1 MALMLAPYNG
11 AMRLG
16 MGFNSYTQ
24 TLCVND
30 VVRKPGNIP
39 AAETDLRAA
48 QLTQKTDAATFK
60 SKQITAGTQQDQP
73 QEVLD
78 GASGTIS
85 RVVVDGQKEVSQ
97 VVSWEAS
104 FIENGSEVLKK
115 LDVSGALSIKM
126 AGMGQ
131 LSGKAAF
138 VDSTD
143 IKNADIKYLV
153 HVKVT
158 NQRLIADNI
167 TEFAPIDY
175 IEPGQFTEIYG
186 DCFISGFIEGGEF
199 DALVTVTTEETI
211 KKNSLSGGL
220 ELGANISGFDVA
232 GNVDGGVENNSNDK
246 KARTKISVTWSGG
259 GDIRNDNIKEW
270 TLESLKAVAMSFP
283 DAVAV
288 CESAVLTKYTSLRSY
303 HEQTRKGSPLDYENA
318 GVYTAALY
326 DAYTDYKMM
335 WGQIH
340 TMIGGF
346 NRNEIRLFT
355 REALTIPKDFDEDM
369 KKDYKNKESHYNERV
384 KAREEAENAAALA
397 PYTLNKTRDH
407 KPIEKPLPINKFE
420 PYKADIFG
428 LEKAAHDCRFE
439 MIKIVREVDAVTRDP
454 LVACDPE
461 RISQYL
467 SPNTLKEEPL
477 PTYEEW
483 KATKDD
489 LVIQKNDV
497 RSKQD
502 SINELKKELETTKDN
517 LKNQKNDVNSK
528 EEKINELKKKLEA
541 ALITPRKANDS
552 QLDDRLP
559 LQYDKAIVM
568 FMNIASQLA
577 LDAGRD
583 GFKAHGFVYDLSYD
597 KQKFRLQK
605 VYSSST
611 NDDPWTIARVDDNQ
625 RLYFDK
631 TVTEHQFRVGSSP
644 PDMQDHWYIVRG
656 SASRAGSWVLKNA
669 ESNTCIELKDN
680 SRWNGHD
687 GVPIIPGS
695 PSDDRD
701 TANWVIVVREMA
713 S

>member
-1 MALMLAPYNG
+1 MALLLAPYNG

-232 GNVDGGVENNSNDK
+232 GKVDGGVENNSNDK

-288 CESAVLTKYTSLRSY
+288 CDAVLTKYTSLRSY

-384 KAREEAENAAALA
+384 KAREEAENVAALA

-439 MIKIVREVDAVTRDP
+439 MIKIVRE
-454 LVACDPE
+454 
-461 RISQYL
+461 
-467 SPNTLKEEPL
+467 TLKEEPL

-583 GFKAHGFVYDLSYD
+583 GFKAHGFEYDLSYD
-597 KQKFRLQK
+597 KQKFRLEK

-611 NDDPWTIARVDDNQ
+611 KDDPWTIARVDDN
-625 RLYFDK
+625 
-631 TVTEHQFRVGSSP
+631 
-644 PDMQDHWYIVRG
+644 
-656 SASRAGSWVLKNA
+656 
-669 ESNTCIELKDN
+669 
-680 SRWNGHD
+680 
-687 GVPIIPGS
+687 
-695 PSDDRD
+695 
-701 TANWVIVVREMA
+701 RE
-713 S
+713 

>member
-288 CESAVLTKYTSLRSY
+288 CDAVLTKYTSLRSY

-439 MIKIVREVDAVTRDP
+439 MIKIVRE
-454 LVACDPE
+454 
-461 RISQYL
+461 
-467 SPNTLKEEPL
+467 TLKEEPL

-517 LKNQKNDVNSK
+517 LKNQENDVNSK

-583 GFKAHGFVYDLSYD
+583 GFKAHGFEYDLSYD

-611 NDDPWTIARVDDNQ
+611 KDDPWTIARVNDN
-625 RLYFDK
+625 L
-631 TVTEHQFRVGSSP
+631 TEHQFRVGSSP

>member
-39 AAETDLRAA
+39 ATEIDLRAA
-48 QLTQKTDAATFK
+48 QLTQKTDAATSE
-60 SKQITAGTQQDQP
+60 SKRITGGTLQHQP

-167 TEFAPIDY
+167 TEFAPIDH

-220 ELGANISGFDVA
+220 ELGANISGFDVSGA
-232 GNVDGGVENNSNDK
+232 VDGGVENNSNDK

-283 DAVAV
+283 DAARND
-288 CESAVLTKYTSLRSY
+288 AVLTKYTSLRSY

-369 KKDYKNKESHYNERV
+369 KKDQENKERHYNERV

-397 PYTLNKTRDH
+397 PYTLNKTRDD

-439 MIKIVREVDAVTRDP
+439 MIKIVRE
-454 LVACDPE
+454 
-461 RISQYL
+461 
-467 SPNTLKEEPL
+467 TLKEEPL

-541 ALITPRKANDS
+541 ALVTPRKANDS

-583 GFKAHGFVYDLSYD
+583 GFKAHGFEYDLTYD
-597 KQKFRLQK
+597 KQKFRLEK

-611 NDDPWTIARVDDNQ
+611 KDDTWTIARVDDNQ

-687 GVPIIPGS
+687 GVPIVPGG

-701 TANWVIVVREMA
+701 TANWVIIVREMA

>member
-220 ELGANISGFDVA
+220 ELGANISGFDVS
-232 GNVDGGVENNSNDK
+232 GQVHGGVENNSNDK

-288 CESAVLTKYTSLRSY
+288 CDAVLTKYTSLRSY

-346 NRNEIRLFT
+346 NTNEIRLFT
-355 REALTIPKDFDEDM
+355 REALTIPKDFVEDM
-369 KKDYKNKESHYNERV
+369 KKDQENKKTHYNERV

-397 PYTLNKTRDH
+397 PYTPNKTRDD

-439 MIKIVREVDAVTRDP
+439 MIKIVRE
-454 LVACDPE
+454 
-461 RISQYL
+461 
-467 SPNTLKEEPL
+467 TLKEEPL

-583 GFKAHGFVYDLSYD
+583 GFKAHGFEYDLTYD
-597 KQKFRLQK
+597 KQKFRLEK

-611 NDDPWTIARVDDNQ
+611 KDDPWTIARVDDN
-625 RLYFDK
+625 L
-631 TVTEHQFRVGSSP
+631 TEHQFRVGRSP

-701 TANWVIVVREMA
+701 TANWVIIVREMA

>member
-30 VVRKPGNIP
+30 VVRKSGNIP
-39 AAETDLRAA
+39 ATEIDLRAA
-48 QLTQKTDAATFK
+48 QLTQKTDTATSE
-60 SKQITAGTQQDQP
+60 SKRITGGTLQHQP

-85 RVVVDGQKEVSQ
+85 RVVIDGQKEVSQ

-167 TEFAPIDY
+167 TEFAPIDH

-232 GNVDGGVENNSNDK
+232 GKVDGGVENNSNDK
-246 KARTKISVTWSGG
+246 KARTKI
-259 GDIRNDNIKEW
+259 
-270 TLESLKAVAMSFP
+270 
-283 DAVAV
+283 
-288 CESAVLTKYTSLRSY
+288 SAVLTKYTSLRSY

-439 MIKIVREVDAVTRDP
+439 MIKIVRE
-454 LVACDPE
+454 
-461 RISQYL
+461 
-467 SPNTLKEEPL
+467 TLKEEPL

-497 RSKQD
+497 GSKQD

-541 ALITPRKANDS
+541 ALITPRKGNDS

-583 GFKAHGFVYDLSYD
+583 GFKAHGFEYDLTYD
-597 KQKFRLQK
+597 KQKFRLEK

-611 NDDPWTIARVDDNQ
+611 KDDPWTIARVDDNQ

-701 TANWVIVVREMA
+701 TANWVIIVREMA

>member
-138 VDSTD
+138 VDSTA

-220 ELGANISGFDVA
+220 ELGASISGFDVA

-288 CESAVLTKYTSLRSY
+288 CPQRYTSLRSY

-439 MIKIVREVDAVTRDP
+439 MIKIVRE
-454 LVACDPE
+454 
-461 RISQYL
+461 
-467 SPNTLKEEPL
+467 TLKEEPL

-583 GFKAHGFVYDLSYD
+583 GFKAHGFEYDLSYD

-611 NDDPWTIARVDDNQ
+611 NDDPWTIARVDDN
-625 RLYFDK
+625 L
-631 TVTEHQFRVGSSP
+631 TEHQFRVGSSP

>member
-288 CESAVLTKYTSLRSY
+288 CDAVLTKYTSLRSY

-467 SPNTLKEEPL
+467 SPN
-477 PTYEEW
+477 
-483 KATKDD
+483 
-489 LVIQKNDV
+489 V
-497 RSKQD
+497 
-502 SINELKKELETTKDN
+502 
-517 LKNQKNDVNSK
+517 
-528 EEKINELKKKLEA
+528 
-541 ALITPRKANDS
+541 
-552 QLDDRLP
+552 
-559 LQYDKAIVM
+559 
-568 FMNIASQLA
+568 
-577 LDAGRD
+577 
-583 GFKAHGFVYDLSYD
+583 
-597 KQKFRLQK
+597 FRLLL
-605 VYSSST
+605 
-611 NDDPWTIARVDDNQ
+611 P
-625 RLYFDK
+625 
-631 TVTEHQFRVGSSP
+631 
-644 PDMQDHWYIVRG
+644 
-656 SASRAGSWVLKNA
+656 AS
-669 ESNTCIELKDN
+669 
-680 SRWNGHD
+680 
-687 GVPIIPGS
+687 
-695 PSDDRD
+695 
-701 TANWVIVVREMA
+701 
-713 S
+713 

>member
-138 VDSTD
+138 VDSTA

-220 ELGANISGFDVA
+220 ELGASISGFDVA

-246 KARTKISVTWSGG
+246 KARTKI
-259 GDIRNDNIKEW
+259 
-270 TLESLKAVAMSFP
+270 
-283 DAVAV
+283 
-288 CESAVLTKYTSLRSY
+288 SAVLTKYTSLRSY

-439 MIKIVREVDAVTRDP
+439 MIKIVRE
-454 LVACDPE
+454 
-461 RISQYL
+461 
-467 SPNTLKEEPL
+467 TLKEEPL

-583 GFKAHGFVYDLSYD
+583 GFKAHGFEYDLSYD

>member
-220 ELGANISGFDVA
+220 ELGANISGFDVS
-232 GNVDGGVENNSNDK
+232 GQVHGGVENNSNDK

-288 CESAVLTKYTSLRSY
+288 CDAVLTKYTSLRSY

-346 NRNEIRLFT
+346 NTNEIRLFT
-355 REALTIPKDFDEDM
+355 REALTIPKDFVEDM
-369 KKDYKNKESHYNERV
+369 KKDQENKKTHYNERV

-397 PYTLNKTRDH
+397 PYTPNKTRDD

-439 MIKIVREVDAVTRDP
+439 MIKIVRE
-454 LVACDPE
+454 
-461 RISQYL
+461 
-467 SPNTLKEEPL
+467 TLKEEPL

-568 FMNIASQLA
+568 FMNIASQLT

-583 GFKAHGFVYDLSYD
+583 GFKAHGFEYDLTYD
-597 KQKFRLQK
+597 KQKFRLEK

-611 NDDPWTIARVDDNQ
+611 KDDPWTIARVDDN
-625 RLYFDK
+625 L
-631 TVTEHQFRVGSSP
+631 TEHQFRVGSSP

-701 TANWVIVVREMA
+701 TANWVIIVREMA

>member
-220 ELGANISGFDVA
+220 ELGANISGFDVS
-232 GNVDGGVENNSNDK
+232 GQVHGGVENNSNDK

-283 DAVAV
+283 DAVAAR
-288 CESAVLTKYTSLRSY
+288 SDAVLTKYTSLRSY

-346 NRNEIRLFT
+346 NTNEIRLFT
-355 REALTIPKDFDEDM
+355 REALTIPKDFVEDM
-369 KKDYKNKESHYNERV
+369 KKDQENKNTHYNERV

-397 PYTLNKTRDH
+397 PYTPNKTRDD

-420 PYKADIFG
+420 PYTADIFG

-439 MIKIVREVDAVTRDP
+439 MIKIVRE
-454 LVACDPE
+454 
-461 RISQYL
+461 
-467 SPNTLKEEPL
+467 TLKEEPL

-502 SINELKKELETTKDN
+502 SINELKKELEATKDS

-552 QLDDRLP
+552 QLDDHLP

-583 GFKAHGFVYDLSYD
+583 GFKAHGFKYDLSYD
-597 KQKFRLQK
+597 KQKFRLEK

-611 NDDPWTIARVDDNQ
+611 KDDPWTIARVDDNQ

-701 TANWVIVVREMA
+701 TANWVIIVREMA

>member
-220 ELGANISGFDVA
+220 ELGANISGFDVS
-232 GNVDGGVENNSNDK
+232 GQVHGGVENNSNDK

-288 CESAVLTKYTSLRSY
+288 CPQRRRSD
-303 HEQTRKGSPLDYENA
+303 Q
-318 GVYTAALY
+318 VYLFAKLPRA
-326 DAYTDYKMM
+326 D
-335 WGQIH
+335 Q
-340 TMIGGF
+340 
-346 NRNEIRLFT
+346 ERLFT
-355 REALTIPKDFDEDM
+355 REALTIPKDFVEDM
-369 KKDYKNKESHYNERV
+369 KKDQENKKTHYNERV
-384 KAREEAENAAALA
+384 KAREEAENAAALG
-397 PYTLNKTRDH
+397 PYTPNKTRDD

-420 PYKADIFG
+420 PYTADIFG

-439 MIKIVREVDAVTRDP
+439 MIKIVRE
-454 LVACDPE
+454 
-461 RISQYL
+461 
-467 SPNTLKEEPL
+467 TLKEEPL

-502 SINELKKELETTKDN
+502 SINELKKELEATKDS

-552 QLDDRLP
+552 QLDDHLP

-583 GFKAHGFVYDLSYD
+583 GFKAHGFKYDLSYD
-597 KQKFRLQK
+597 KQKFRLEK

-611 NDDPWTIARVDDNQ
+611 KDDPWTIARVDDNQ

-701 TANWVIVVREMA
+701 TANWVIIVREMA

>member
-220 ELGANISGFDVA
+220 ELGANISGFDVS
-232 GNVDGGVENNSNDK
+232 GQVHGGVENNSNDK
-246 KARTKISVTWSGG
+246 KARTKI
-259 GDIRNDNIKEW
+259 
-270 TLESLKAVAMSFP
+270 
-283 DAVAV
+283 
-288 CESAVLTKYTSLRSY
+288 SAVLTKYTSLRSY

-346 NRNEIRLFT
+346 NTNEIRLFT
-355 REALTIPKDFDEDM
+355 REALTIPKDFVEDM
-369 KKDYKNKESHYNERV
+369 KKDQENKKTHYNERV

-397 PYTLNKTRDH
+397 PYTPNKTRDD

-439 MIKIVREVDAVTRDP
+439 MIKIVRE
-454 LVACDPE
+454 
-461 RISQYL
+461 
-467 SPNTLKEEPL
+467 TLKEEPL

-568 FMNIASQLA
+568 FVNIASQLA

-583 GFKAHGFVYDLSYD
+583 GFKAHGFEYDLTYD
-597 KQKFRLQK
+597 KQKFRLEK

-611 NDDPWTIARVDDNQ
+611 KDDLWTIARVDDNQ

-701 TANWVIVVREMA
+701 TANWVIIVREMA

>member
-283 DAVAV
+283 DAVAAR
-288 CESAVLTKYTSLRSY
+288 SDAVLTKYTSLRSY

-439 MIKIVREVDAVTRDP
+439 MIKIVRE
-454 LVACDPE
+454 
-461 RISQYL
+461 
-467 SPNTLKEEPL
+467 TLKEEPL

-517 LKNQKNDVNSK
+517 LKNQENDVNSK

-583 GFKAHGFVYDLSYD
+583 GFKAHGFEYDLSYD

-611 NDDPWTIARVDDNQ
+611 KDDPWTIARVNDNQ

>member
-220 ELGANISGFDVA
+220 ELGANISGFDVS
-232 GNVDGGVENNSNDK
+232 GQVHGGVENNSNDK

-288 CESAVLTKYTSLRSY
+288 CDAVLTKYTSLRSY

-346 NRNEIRLFT
+346 NTNEIRLFT
-355 REALTIPKDFDEDM
+355 REALTIPKDFVEDM
-369 KKDYKNKESHYNERV
+369 KKDQENKKTHYNERV

-397 PYTLNKTRDH
+397 PYTPNKTRDD

-467 SPNTLKEEPL
+467 SPN
-477 PTYEEW
+477 
-483 KATKDD
+483 
-489 LVIQKNDV
+489 V
-497 RSKQD
+497 
-502 SINELKKELETTKDN
+502 
-517 LKNQKNDVNSK
+517 
-528 EEKINELKKKLEA
+528 
-541 ALITPRKANDS
+541 
-552 QLDDRLP
+552 
-559 LQYDKAIVM
+559 
-568 FMNIASQLA
+568 
-577 LDAGRD
+577 
-583 GFKAHGFVYDLSYD
+583 
-597 KQKFRLQK
+597 FRLLLPAS
-605 VYSSST
+605 YS
-611 NDDPWTIARVDDNQ
+611 
-625 RLYFDK
+625 L
-631 TVTEHQFRVGSSP
+631 
-644 PDMQDHWYIVRG
+644 
-656 SASRAGSWVLKNA
+656 
-669 ESNTCIELKDN
+669 
-680 SRWNGHD
+680 
-687 GVPIIPGS
+687 
-695 PSDDRD
+695 PSK
-701 TANWVIVVREMA
+701 
-713 S
+713 SKKCG

>member
-220 ELGANISGFDVA
+220 ELGANISGFDVS
-232 GNVDGGVENNSNDK
+232 GQVHGGVENNSNDK

-288 CESAVLTKYTSLRSY
+288 CDAVLTKYTSLRSY

-346 NRNEIRLFT
+346 NTNEIRLFT
-355 REALTIPKDFDEDM
+355 REALTIPKDFVEDM
-369 KKDYKNKESHYNERV
+369 KKDQENKKTHYNERV

-397 PYTLNKTRDH
+397 PYTPNKTRDD

-439 MIKIVREVDAVTRDP
+439 MIKIVRE
-454 LVACDPE
+454 
-461 RISQYL
+461 
-467 SPNTLKEEPL
+467 TLKEEPL

-528 EEKINELKKKLEA
+528 EEKVNELKKKLEA

-583 GFKAHGFVYDLSYD
+583 GFKAHGFEYDLTYD
-597 KQKFRLQK
+597 KQKFRLEK

-611 NDDPWTIARVDDNQ
+611 KDDPWTIARVDDN
-625 RLYFDK
+625 L
-631 TVTEHQFRVGSSP
+631 TEHQFRVGRSP

-701 TANWVIVVREMA
+701 TANWVIIVREMA

>member
-30 VVRKPGNIP
+30 VVRTPGNIP

-167 TEFAPIDY
+167 TEFAPIDH

-232 GNVDGGVENNSNDK
+232 GKVDGGVENNSNDK
-246 KARTKISVTWSGG
+246 KARTKI
-259 GDIRNDNIKEW
+259 
-270 TLESLKAVAMSFP
+270 
-283 DAVAV
+283 
-288 CESAVLTKYTSLRSY
+288 SAVLTKYTSLRSY

-439 MIKIVREVDAVTRDP
+439 MIKIVRE
-454 LVACDPE
+454 
-461 RISQYL
+461 
-467 SPNTLKEEPL
+467 TLKEEPL

-502 SINELKKELETTKDN
+502 SIKELKKELEATKDN
-517 LKNQKNDVNSK
+517 MKNQKNDVNSK

-583 GFKAHGFVYDLSYD
+583 GFKAHGFEYDLSYD

-605 VYSSST
+605 VYCSST
-611 NDDPWTIARVDDNQ
+611 KDDPWTIARVDDNQ

-631 TVTEHQFRVGSSP
+631 TVTEHQVRVGSSP

-669 ESNTCIELKDN
+669 ESHTCIELKDN

-701 TANWVIVVREMA
+701 TANWVIIVREMA

>member
-30 VVRKPGNIP
+30 V
-39 AAETDLRAA
+39 
-48 QLTQKTDAATFK
+48 KTDAATFK

-220 ELGANISGFDVA
+220 ELGANISGFDVS
-232 GNVDGGVENNSNDK
+232 GQVHGGVENNSNDK

-288 CESAVLTKYTSLRSY
+288 CPQRRRSDQVY
-303 HEQTRKGSPLDYENA
+303 LFAKLPRADQEKVRHWTMKTLEFILPLYMMHTLNKKQ
-318 GVYTAALY
+318 
-326 DAYTDYKMM
+326 DYKMM

-346 NRNEIRLFT
+346 NTNEIRLFT
-355 REALTIPKDFDEDM
+355 REALTIPKDFVEDM
-369 KKDYKNKESHYNERV
+369 KKDQENKKTHYNERV

-397 PYTLNKTRDH
+397 PYTPNKTRDD

-420 PYKADIFG
+420 PYTADIFG

-439 MIKIVREVDAVTRDP
+439 MIKIVRE
-454 LVACDPE
+454 
-461 RISQYL
+461 
-467 SPNTLKEEPL
+467 TLKEEPL

-502 SINELKKELETTKDN
+502 SINELKKELEATKDS

-552 QLDDRLP
+552 QLDDHLP

-583 GFKAHGFVYDLSYD
+583 GFKAHGFKYDLSYD
-597 KQKFRLQK
+597 KQKFRLEK

-611 NDDPWTIARVDDNQ
+611 KDDPWTIARVDDNREKAVLRQ
-625 RLYFDK
+625 NSYRTPVPSWEF
-631 TVTEHQFRVGSSP
+631 S

-701 TANWVIVVREMA
+701 TANWVIIVREMA